1 MVDPYPAVG
10 SHYRPNFQPSTTNR
24 SLTLTHEQVIE
35 LKNILGKVIEPS
47 NEIVELYDTVKKLE

>member
-1 MVDPYPAVG
+1 
-10 SHYRPNFQPSTTNR
+10 TNR